1 MKVCLFHYSHHK
13 VLIHTLYSYC
23 LNKNHYS
30 EYIHNNGI
38 KIKDTNKIKGLQNCM
53 NDLFLIPLLLSVS
66 ANNRRCTHSTNGEI
80 R

>member
-30 EYIHNNGI
+30 EYIHNNGF
-38 KIKDTNKIKGLQNCM
+38 KIKDTNKIEGFQNCM
-53 NDLFLIPLLLSVS
+53 NNLFLIVIAKKSM
-66 ANNRRCTHSTNGEI
+66 HSTCTTTTCNS
-80 R
+80 